1 MNGGRDG
8 SMADRI
14 RVSSADDAHAVLSL
28 SCLRLVVPPSCMPP
42 VPKFNKAVSDGHL
55 GLEI

>member
-1 MNGGRDG
+1 
-8 SMADRI
+8 MADRI

-42 VPKFNKAVSDGHL
+42 VPTFNKAVSDGHL